1 MKQKLSKKTDKFNKK
16 GVSPVIATVLL
27 IAMVIIIGLIIFFWF
42 RGLTKE
48 AITKF
53 GGVNVELVCE
63 DVQFQAAYS
72 PTVGTVSISN
82 LGNVPIYDLRL
93 KISGAGRHKTVELRE
108 IDATWPALGLRPGK
122 SFLSQ
127 DLSSTI
133 GEAQEILIIPV
144 LLGSS
149 SSGEQTY
156 VCDERFGYEI
166 Y

>member
-1 MKQKLSKKTDKFNKK
+1 MKKKLKKRANKK

-53 GGVNVELVCE
+53 GGVNIELVCE

-72 PTVGTVSISN
+72 PTIGTISISN
-82 LGNVPIYDLRL
+82 IGNVPLYDMKL
-93 KISGAGRHKTVELRE
+93 KISGTGRHKTVELRE
-108 IDATWPALGLRPGK
+108 IDATWPVLGLRPGK

-127 DLSSTI
+127 DLSSTL

-156 VCDERFGYEI
+156 VCDERYGYEM